1 MKFSGKVGFW
11 MEDVETS
18 PGVYQSKIVER
29 SYCGD
34 VYKNDRRWQES
45 DQQNDILKV
54 RNTISIVSDLFA
66 RNNYASI
73 KYVIWNN
80 AKLKVTSVELDYP
93 RLSLEI
99 GGFYNGENAP
109 DAS

>member
-29 SYCGD
+29 PYAGD
-34 VYKNDRRWQES
+34 VFSNNRRWQES

-54 RNTISIVSDLFA
+54 RNSISIVSDLFA

-73 KYVIWNN
+73 KYVVWNN
-80 AKLKVTSVELDYP
+80 EKLKVTSVELNYP

-99 GGFYNGENAP
+99 GGFYNGENAS